1 MCRPS
6 WKGWGT
12 RCSRPSPGSTS
23 RPSSRSGCS
32 VGLGVVAVLALVPAF
47 WRRARGAP
55 LRALVFALILLALAN
70 PRLVEET
77 RETRPDI
84 ALLVIDRCDSARI
97 GNRAAQVEA
106 ARVAL
111 EARLGR
117 LPDLELRTVEVPEGG
132 NQGTR
137 LFTAMEQAL
146 AEIPRA
152 RLAGV
157 IALTD
162 GQVHDVPGACADRGA
177 LPRPAA
183 RPARRGR
190 PAAPRHRGAGLRH
203 RRPQRRTARR
213 GRRPR
218 RAERVPARRRT
229 PVHPPRRLAA
239 AHRER
244 ARRPRAPHRDPHRA
258 RRPDRGRARRRGA
271 AGRGLRP
278 QQPRRRHASP
288 ACATGCACCW

>member
-1 MCRPS
+1 MQQAFA
-6 WKGWGT
+6 GIDL
-12 RCSRPSPGSTS
+12 SPVI
-23 RPSSRSGCS
+23 PLWLLA
-32 VGLGVVAVLALVPAF
+32 GLGVVAVLALVPAL

-55 LRALVFALILLALAN
+55 LRALVFLLILLALAN

-84 ALLVIDRCDSARI
+84 ALLVIDRSDSARI

-117 LPDLELRTVEVPEGG
+117 LPELEVRTVEVPEGG

-162 GQVHDVPGACADRGA
+162 GQVHDVPAASPIEAPFHALLPGRPGEVDRRLRVVEAPGFGIVGRSVELRVA
-177 LPRPAA
+177 VEDLGVAPNAAGAA
-183 RPARRGR
+183 RLTIRRDGTPARIESVPVGREHRITVPVERG
-190 PAAPRHRGAGLRH
+190 
-203 RRPQRRTARR
+203 
-213 GRRPR
+213 
-218 RAERVPARRRT
+218 
-229 PVHPPRRLAA
+229 
-239 AHRER
+239 
-244 ARRPRAPHRDPHRA
+244 
-258 RRPDRGRARRRGA
+258 
-271 AGRGLRP
+271 
-278 QQPRRRHASP
+278 
-288 ACATGCACCW
+288 